1 MNNRSKLG
9 YRFLRAGEAGMK
21 RVFGLLIAGL
31 ALWAGQGFAGEI
43 QAKPATVV
51 EKVSSLPYSQAIA
64 KFEAAVKG
72 ARMIIVGEPNYQLM
86 QRMVGRE
93 RKGAKGYFIFRP
105 DLGTPIFDND
115 PKAALEIPLKVVFLE
130 QPDGKVLIR
139 YYKPSSLLANY
150 NGLGSLGTDLDKLL
164 DQITE
169 AAMK

>member
-1 MNNRSKLG
+1 MLDKRLRIVLWGALAAMTALVMLIDLG
-9 YRFLRAGEAGMK
+9 SAAETQ
-21 RVFGLLIAGL
+21 I
-31 ALWAGQGFAGEI
+31 
-43 QAKPATVV
+43 KPPIVV
-51 EKVSSLPYSQAIA
+51 EKVSDLTYAQALA

-72 ARMIIVGEPNYQLM
+72 SRMVIVGEPNYQMM

-115 PKAALEIPLKVVFLE
+115 FRAALEIPLKVIFLE
-130 QPDGKVLIR
+130 QSDGKVLIR

-150 NGLGSLGTDLDKLL
+150 KGLDSLAADLDKLL
-164 DQITE
+164 NQITD